1 MQALPVD
8 GTQSS
13 APEAGTVVDTVTNQV
28 ASTTVATTDS
38 VTLTTQTGTAQ
49 GAPKGTEQSATGMQA
64 QSQGVTVGRP
74 SVGMYGQP
82 QMMYFIPV
90 MPMQNG
96 AQAMPMAPNYVVPQG
111 YVMPQGYAVPQGY
124 RMVPMMMVPTNT
136 QSAPVPATPVKPNES
151 SPK

>member
-1 MQALPVD
+1 M
-8 GTQSS
+8 
-13 APEAGTVVDTVTNQV
+13 
-28 ASTTVATTDS
+28 
-38 VTLTTQTGTAQ
+38 
-49 GAPKGTEQSATGMQA
+49 
-64 QSQGVTVGRP
+64 
-74 SVGMYGQP
+74 
-82 QMMYFIPV
+82 